1 MPLILNI
8 DADTFA
14 ALCLFP
20 GILILDICCR
30 SNPEIFALALFFFY
44 YFKKRRFYLFTSVA
58 ENIGVDYPN
67 LSLFTAPPSVMATV

>member
-14 ALCLFP
+14 ALCLFA

-30 SNPEIFALALFFFY
+30 SHPEIFALALSL
-44 YFKKRRFYLFTSVA
+44 KRRFYLFTSDA
-58 ENIGVDYPN
+58 ENIGADYPD